1 MTQLTIAVDDCTLRQ
16 ARIRALR
23 EGTSL
28 SAKVREFLAAY
39 AQGAPQRS
47 APDVT
52 ADLMRMMEAVRAEV
66 QPGALPE
73 GGRAFNREEIYRGD
87 FRKNG

>member
-1 MTQLTIAVDDCTLRQ
+1 MSNLTIAVDDDTVRQ
-16 ARIRALR
+16 ARIRALQ

-39 AQGAPQRS
+39 AQGVPKRS
-47 APDVT
+47 ASDVT
-52 ADLMRMMEAVRAEV
+52 ADLMRMMEAVRAEA
-66 QPGALPE
+66 QPGDLPE
-73 GGRAFNREEIYRGD
+73 GGRVFSREETYRGD

>member
-1 MTQLTIAVDDCTLRQ
+1 VSNLTIAVDDDTVRQ
-16 ARIRALR
+16 ARIRALQ

-39 AQGAPQRS
+39 AQGVPKRS
-47 APDVT
+47 ASDVT
-52 ADLMRMMEAVRAEV
+52 ADLMRMMEAVRDEA

-73 GGRAFNREEIYRGD
+73 GGRAFSREDTYRGD

>member
-1 MTQLTIAVDDCTLRQ
+1 MTRLTIAVNDDTLRQ

-28 SAKVREFLAAY
+28 NTKVREFLAAY

-47 APDVT
+47 ASDVT

-66 QPGALPE
+66 RPGALPE
-73 GGRAFNREEIYRGD
+73 GGRAFSREEIYRGD